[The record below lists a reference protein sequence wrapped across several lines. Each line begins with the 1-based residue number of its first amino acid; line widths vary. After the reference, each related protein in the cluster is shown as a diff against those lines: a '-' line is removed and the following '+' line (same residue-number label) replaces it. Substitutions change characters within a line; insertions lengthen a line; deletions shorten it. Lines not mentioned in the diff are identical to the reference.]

1 MNHVILKTA
10 ASMALLALPLSANA
24 ADVMPKKGQTMAQVR
39 SQLGEPGLV
48 LGPVGTP
55 AITTWEFNGFCVYF
69 ENDRV
74 ITSVAD

>member
-1 MNHVILKTA
+1 MNHLVINTVA
-10 ASMALLALPLSANA
+10 GMALLALPLLATA
-24 ADVMPKKGQTMAQVR
+24 EDVMPKKGQTMAQVR
-39 SQLGEPGLV
+39 SQLGEPGLI
-48 LGPVGTP
+48 LGPVGSP